1 MATPTEQTLR
11 PDTARILGNSHH
23 DAGRPPTVHRI
34 VIPGREAAFKTYRQ
48 LPLVPPGSLVVI
60 SGATSEAYRFG
71 QTLADAIDDGRAG
84 TIALEMTTP
93 GLCVVLWSQLPSYH
107 PGQSFRIP

>member
-11 PDTARILGNSHH
+11 PDQKRILGNAHH
-23 DAGRPPTVHRI
+23 DAGRLPIVHRI
-34 VIPGREAAFKTYRQ
+34 TIPGREAAFKTYRQ
-48 LPLVPPGSLVVI
+48 LPEVPQGALLVI

-84 TIALEMTTP
+84 AVALEMTTP